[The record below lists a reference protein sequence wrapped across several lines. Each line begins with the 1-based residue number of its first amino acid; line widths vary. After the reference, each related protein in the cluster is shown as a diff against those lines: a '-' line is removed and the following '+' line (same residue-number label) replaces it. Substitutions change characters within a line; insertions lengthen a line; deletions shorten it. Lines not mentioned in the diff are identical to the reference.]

1 MSEEAR
7 SCKNLTDYAKHS
19 QMPPIDDAPVNEVD
33 SIGFIAAANRRDEA
47 QALRSA
53 CNYCAAGHSS
63 GLVEGVLP

>member
-7 SCKNLTDYAKHS
+7 SCKNLTDYAS
-19 QMPPIDDAPVNEVD
+19 AICDSDDAPVNEVD